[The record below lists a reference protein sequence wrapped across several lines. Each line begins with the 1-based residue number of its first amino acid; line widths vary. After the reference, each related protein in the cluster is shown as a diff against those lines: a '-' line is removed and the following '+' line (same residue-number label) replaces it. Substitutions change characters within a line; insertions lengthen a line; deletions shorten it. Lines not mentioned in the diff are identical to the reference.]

1 MGIIILHAMCIRTY
15 ILYYLIRLFL
25 PSPLQLNDGTQ
36 GSLNLDSQMDCSTHI
51 VFTTNVGRAV
61 VTQRLEPP
69 PPASTTDAS
78 TLTPSP
84 TMPHRDDTPE
94 ATTVM
99 EGKTLTR

>member
-1 MGIIILHAMCIRTY
+1 MYDTFSLQLKDRTQNLLLLHFRMDCRTWIVFRTY
-15 ILYYLIRLFL
+15 
-25 PSPLQLNDGTQ
+25 G
-36 GSLNLDSQMDCSTHI
+36 
-51 VFTTNVGRAV
+51 GRAV